1 MAENPTGECE
11 IREGESI
18 VSLVR
23 LVRHRL
29 DAAGV
34 PSSQLDAR
42 LLVCAA
48 AGLTHE
54 QFIADPGRRLDAREA
69 GLLEEMVTRRTSR
82 EPVSR
87 IVGNREFWG
96 RRFEITPETLDP
108 RADSETLVETVL
120 NDLGLAEREAP
131 LIADLGTGSGCLLIT
146 LLCEIHHAR
155 GVGVD
160 IDLRAAAAARRNAHA
175 HDVAAR
181 AMFVCGNWLTALK
194 SGFDLIISN
203 PPYIRSRDIADLE
216 PEVVRYEPIRALD
229 GGADGLDCYRKISHE
244 VRNQIRKNGC
254 LVFELGMG
262 QHDDV
267 ADILKKDGYTVKG
280 MSQDLS
286 GTVRCLWATPSA

>member
-1 MAENPTGECE
+1 MADRSTGENV
-11 IREGESI
+11 SI
-18 VSLVR
+18 AAHAKA
-23 LVRHRL
+23 VRHRL
-29 DAAGV
+29 EAAGV
-34 PSSQLDAR
+34 PSAQLDAR

-54 QFIADPGRRLDAREA
+54 QFIADPGRALDAREA
-69 GLLEEMVTRRTSR
+69 GLLESMVVRRASR

-108 RADSETLVETVL
+108 RADSETLVDTVL
-120 NDLGLAEREAP
+120 HSLDIAGREAP
-131 LIADLGTGSGCLLIT
+131 MIADLGTGSGCLLVT
-146 LLCEIHHAR
+146 LLCEIPRAR

-160 IDLRAAAAARRNAHA
+160 IDTHAVATARRNAHINS
-175 HDVAAR
+175 VAAR
-181 AMFVCGNWLTALK
+181 AMFVCGNWLTAFDA
-194 SGFDLIISN
+194 GFDLIISN

-216 PEVVRYEPIRALD
+216 PEVARHEPYRALD

-244 VRNQIRKNGC
+244 ARDLIRKDGI

-262 QHDDV
+262 QHNDV
-267 ADILKKDGYTVKG
+267 ADILNKDGYIVKG

-286 GTVRCLWATPSA
+286 GTVRCLWATPAA

>member
-1 MAENPTGECE
+1 MAENATGEV
-11 IREGESI
+11 ESI
-18 VSLVR
+18 ASHVR
-23 LVRHRL
+23 SVRHRL
-29 DAAGV
+29 EAVGV

-48 AGLTHE
+48 TGLTHE
-54 QFIADPGRRLDAREA
+54 QFIADPDRRLDQHEIE
-69 GLLEEMVTRRTSR
+69 LLEEMVTRRTDR

-120 NDLGLAEREAP
+120 DDLGFASREAP

-146 LLCEIHHAR
+146 LLCEIRHAR
-155 GVGVD
+155 GIGVD
-160 IDLRAAAAARRNAHA
+160 IDMRAAATARRNAHA

-181 AMFVCGNWLTALK
+181 AMFVCGNWLAAFDA
-194 SGFDLIISN
+194 GFDLIISN
-203 PPYIRSRDIADLE
+203 PPYVRSSEIASLE
-216 PEVVRYEPIRALD
+216 PEVAHFEPCRALD

-244 VRNQIRKNGC
+244 VRELIRADGI
-254 LVFELGMG
+254 LAFELGIG

-267 ADILKKDGYTVKG
+267 ADILNGDGYAVKG
-280 MSQDLS
+280 MSRDLS
-286 GTVRCLWATPSA
+286 GTVRCLWATPTA